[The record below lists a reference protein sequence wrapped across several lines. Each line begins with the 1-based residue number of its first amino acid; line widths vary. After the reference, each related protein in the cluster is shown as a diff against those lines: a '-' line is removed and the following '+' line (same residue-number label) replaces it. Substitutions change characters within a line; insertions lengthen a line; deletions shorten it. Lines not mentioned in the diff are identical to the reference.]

1 MEVVIFK
8 RKPFNSPILCGID
21 YHNPMIL
28 LHLCTFLIHSCSFT
42 DTSLFIYWLLSIFH
56 ELSSSR
62 DWCFSWRNG
71 PRKQE
76 KKKNIYTLQDI
87 YSEPLIVRA
96 PSIHFHI
103 FSRVT
108 RTLPLKTQVSHADK
122 FLWPSRNILIPL
134 SNRQRELWSPMER
147 VRWIIFHVII
157 LLLLLGRY
165 FSSRNYCDIFYGVQ
179 LSHYPNNSFQISFL
193 YLATDFLLL

>member
-1 MEVVIFK
+1 MRDRLSQSNDSFAFMHVLHSFMFIHRYFSFLLLTFVYFLWTLIFSRLMLLLEK
-8 RKPFNSPILCGID
+8 RSTKTREKEE
-21 YHNPMIL
+21 H
-28 LHLCTFLIHSCSFT
+28 
-42 DTSLFIYWLLSIFH
+42 IYP
-56 ELSSSR
+56 SR
-62 DWCFSWRNG
+62 
-71 PRKQE
+71 
-76 KKKNIYTLQDI
+76 

-134 SNRQRELWSPMER
+134 SNRQRELWSSMER

-165 FSSRNYCDIFYGVQ
+165 SSSRNYCDILWRSIKSLFKQ
-179 LSHYPNNSFQISFL
+179 FPNLFSLSCDRFDCFTLAFL
-193 YLATDFLLL
+193 DWSPFSYN